1 MLDKAVARPRCRR
14 FLNLTTGECIR
25 MDLPELE
32 EHALLALTPEGLIL
46 LLDEPTRAVR
56 LLNPLTR
63 QLTDLP
69 PVTALLTP
77 EWQLDG
83 HLGKTI
89 EVHGASIVDASIVLV
104 SFKWPEVFVVAKPG
118 DERWTLVDNR
128 SFESVLPS
136 AGRLYCATRKG
147 VEVLNANTDE
157 GETPR
162 LLTAI
167 DWGRSLHMNAMMND
181 SLHLV
186 DNAGDLMLVHRMMR
200 WDTHEDDYKRK
211 WAVYKVDLDSGVL
224 VPAKSFCGR
233 AVFMGLY
240 RTVSVSLD
248 AFDIAAD
255 TLYFGYECGGE
266 ATYNL
271 GSGEAT
277 YYRDVIVEAC
287 DCDETDEACNHNMD
301 YEWQGPLD
309 IVSCL
314 CDCIQGI
321 GKELA

>member
-1 MLDKAVARPRCRR
+1 MLDKAAARPRCRS

-46 LLDEPTRAVR
+46 LLDEPTRVVR

-63 QLTDLP
+63 QLIDLP

-89 EVHGASIVDASIVLV
+89 EVHGASIVDASTVVV
-104 SFKWPEVFVVAKPG
+104 SFKWPE
-118 DERWTLVDNR
+118 
-128 SFESVLPS
+128 
-136 AGRLYCATRKG
+136 GRG

-157 GETPR
+157 GATPR

-167 DWGRSLHMNAMMND
+167 DWGRSLHMNAMTND

-186 DNAGDLMLVHRMMR
+186 DNAGDLMMVHRMMR

-211 WAVYKVDLDSGVL
+211 WAV
-224 VPAKSFCGR
+224 
-233 AVFMGLY
+233 
-240 RTVSVSLD
+240 
-248 AFDIAAD
+248 
-255 TLYFGYECGGE
+255 
-266 ATYNL
+266 
-271 GSGEAT
+271 
-277 YYRDVIVEAC
+277 
-287 DCDETDEACNHNMD
+287 
-301 YEWQGPLD
+301 
-309 IVSCL
+309 
-314 CDCIQGI
+314 
-321 GKELA
+321 